1 MRECWTCKYEKGTT
15 YITYNDDQRNR
26 DPEHVDNTEQFQH
39 NTAGEKN
46 EIQTR
51 EAEKLLLQS
60 VNISIIQTVDRMLEL
75 VLFQGPNGASKR
87 LGR

>member
-1 MRECWTCKYEKGTT
+1 MRKAQHIFVYD
-15 YITYNDDQRNR
+15 DDQRNR
-26 DPEHVDNTEQFQH
+26 DPEYVDSTEQFQH

-60 VNISIIQTVDRMLEL
+60 VNISILQTVDRMLEL
-75 VLFQGPNGASKR
+75 VLFQGPNGTSKG